1 MKIKK
6 VLNNNTLIVDD
17 SGIEKVVMGLGI
29 GFKKKANDLVEKYK
43 IEKIFVMN
51 NNSEYKKFQ
60 EILTTLPEAHIHL
73 AEKIISYAEQT
84 LNTELNKHIH
94 VALTDHISFALE
106 RITAG
111 IAIRNELLEQ
121 IKAVYPEEYAVGLW
135 AQKLINTEL
144 NIAVPDDEA
153 GYIALHIRTARIG
166 VDDLAVPVNISYAI
180 RDMVDIIRS
189 DLSLEID
196 EDSIAYRRLITHLR
210 FALQRLV
217 NNQPFH
223 DMDADIYNVIKE
235 KCNDGFIWARKLRAY
250 VEKQYG
256 LTFPDT
262 ECAYIALHIHKI
274 ANS

>member
-17 SGIEKVVMGLGI
+17 SGIEKVVMGLEI

-189 DLSLEID
+189 DFSLEID
-196 EDSIAYRRLITHLR
+196 EDSIAYQRLITHLR

-223 DMDADIYNVIKE
+223 DMDADIYNVI
-235 KCNDGFIWARKLRAY
+235 
-250 VEKQYG
+250 
-256 LTFPDT
+256 
-262 ECAYIALHIHKI
+262 
-274 ANS
+274 

>member
-84 LNTELNKHIH
+84 LNTELNEHIH

-189 DLSLEID
+189 DFSLEID
-196 EDSIAYRRLITHLR
+196 EDSIAYQRLITHLR

-235 KCNDGFIWARKLRAY
+235 KCNDGFICARKLRAY